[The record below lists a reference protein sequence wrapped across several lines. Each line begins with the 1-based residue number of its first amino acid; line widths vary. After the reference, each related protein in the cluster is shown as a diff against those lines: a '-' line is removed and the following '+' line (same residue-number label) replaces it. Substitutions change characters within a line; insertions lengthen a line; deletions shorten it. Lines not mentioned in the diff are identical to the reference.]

1 MFIISQYFFGFSN
14 NILVILTNKRT
25 KIDIKH
31 VKCIFKLNLKK
42 IIMEAAIQQKKI
54 MNVWVGL

>member
-14 NILVILTNKRT
+14 NILVILTNERT

-31 VKCIFKLNLKK
+31 VKCIFKLNVKK
-42 IIMEAAIQQKKI
+42 KYNGSSNSTTTKK
-54 MNVWVGL
+54 L